1 MILLMIL
8 MQILQCLF
16 VPCIPISVFQNPS
29 SSLISFIYAYVWIT
43 LRKKAMRRIL
53 TYTITLMMLCITAGK
68 LSAAPRE
75 LRITDGDNSIT
86 LAFDSEPTV
95 TFSQTAL
102 VVTAGE
108 STLEYPLTST
118 VTFDFVDASSV
129 KSVTSSDVHFSF
141 SSSSINVEGLAA
153 GETVAVY
160 TYGGM
165 MVAKAVAD
173 NSGSCT
179 IDADTLPRQPL
190 IVKTSKT
197 AYKIILR

>member
-1 MILLMIL
+1 
-8 MQILQCLF
+8 
-16 VPCIPISVFQNPS
+16 
-29 SSLISFIYAYVWIT
+29 
-43 LRKKAMRRIL
+43 MRRIL
-53 TYTITLMMLCITAGK
+53 TYTIMLMMLCITASK

-75 LRITDGDNSIT
+75 LRITDGNNSMT

-118 VTFDFVDASSV
+118 VTFDFVDASGV
-129 KSVTSSDVHFSF
+129 ESVTVPDVRFSF
-141 SSSSINVEGLAA
+141 SSSAISVEGLAA

-160 TYGGM
+160 TYGGQ
-165 MVAKAVAD
+165 MVTRAVAD
-173 NSGSCT
+173 NSGCCT
-179 IDADTLPRQPL
+179 IDAGLLPGQPL

>member
-1 MILLMIL
+1 
-8 MQILQCLF
+8 
-16 VPCIPISVFQNPS
+16 
-29 SSLISFIYAYVWIT
+29 
-43 LRKKAMRRIL
+43 
-53 TYTITLMMLCITAGK
+53 MMLCITAGK

-108 STLEYPLTST
+108 STLEYPLTSK

-165 MVAKAVAD
+165 MVTKAVAD

-179 IDADTLPRQPL
+179 IDAGTLPRQPL
-190 IVKTSKT
+190 IVKTNKT

>member
-1 MILLMIL
+1 
-8 MQILQCLF
+8 
-16 VPCIPISVFQNPS
+16 
-29 SSLISFIYAYVWIT
+29 
-43 LRKKAMRRIL
+43 MRRIL

-75 LRITDGDNSIT
+75 LRITDGSNSIT

-95 TFSQTAL
+95 TFSETAL

-118 VTFDFVDASSV
+118 VTFDFVDASGV
-129 KSVTSSDVHFSF
+129 KSVTAPDVRFSF
-141 SSSSINVEGLAA
+141 SSSAISVEGLAA
-153 GETVAVY
+153 GEAVAVY
-160 TYGGM
+160 TYGGQ
-165 MVAKAVAD
+165 MVARAVAD
-173 NSGSCT
+173 NGGSCT
-179 IDADTLPRQPL
+179 IDAGTLPRQSL